1 MIPRGPGLVSTSIR
15 KMSTPLRPNRITKKN
30 TSVSLEALI
39 QDLDDKRIL
48 IPAHQREYCWDH
60 PREEKFI
67 QSILKGFPIPSI
79 LMSERRIDP
88 HPTLEDGRQRLTAAS
103 RFRSNTFPIR
113 WAERELKYEDLTS
126 EERMRFDNETIM
138 VQTFM
143 NANDNDRIQI
153 FDWHQNG
160 APLSTG
166 ERYHAQSASNLISF
180 VKELLMT
187 PGSGYHD
194 RAIATWDVRGDPLVI
209 PEGFVSK
216 DKRRKW
222 LLAAT
227 ALVMGLVYGPKNA
240 TKKYEPDRGLITAE
254 ISAGEKIA
262 IKKDLVRILEIY
274 EAVDARVPATKPKKW
289 KNVHW
294 DLGTYTGYILY
305 TLSINAHKVH
315 DDKCSKLPVDVTK
328 PVFEEGTYKPN
339 SMTDAEW
346 APLKATWIE
355 YMVSVRRTI
364 NTNPTKKL
372 KTVLEEKI
380 HNNITKA
387 RSWTNERWDD
397 GYRCVFGLP
406 VADNAST
413 SGDEEESDKESDD

>member
-1 MIPRGPGLVSTSIR
+1 MAAS
-15 KMSTPLRPNRITKKN
+15 RPNRITKRSTN
-30 TSVSLEALI
+30 VTLEALI
-39 QDLDDKRIL
+39 QDLDGKHIL
-48 IPAHQREYCWDH
+48 IPPHQREYCWDR
-60 PREEKFI
+60 PRERKFI

-79 LMSERRIDP
+79 LMSERRVDR

-103 RFRSNTFPIR
+103 RFRSNKFPIP
-113 WAERELKYEDLTS
+113 WLGSELTYDELPAEDK
-126 EERMRFDNETIM
+126 MRFDNEPIM

-143 NANDNDRIQI
+143 NANDDDRIQI

-166 ERYHAQSASNLISF
+166 ERYHAQGASNLISF

-194 RAIATWDVRGDPLVI
+194 RASAIWDVRGDPLVV

-222 LLAAT
+222 LLSAT

-254 ISAGEKIA
+254 ILPAKKLA
-262 IKKDLVRILEIY
+262 VKKDIERILEIY
-274 EAVDARVPATKPKKW
+274 EAVETRMPATKPKKW
-289 KNVHW
+289 KNAHW

-305 TLSINAHKVH
+305 SLSTGAREGHNDAQA
-315 DDKCSKLPVDVTK
+315 DLPEEEKLE
-328 PVFEEGTYKPN
+328 FEDGFYEPN
-339 SMTDAEW
+339 SLKDEPQEW
-346 APLKATWIE
+346 ATIKTTWVD
-355 YMVSVRRTI
+355 YMISVRRTI

-380 HNNITKA
+380 HKGISKA
-387 RSWTNERWDD
+387 RSWTNARWED
-397 GYRCVFGLP
+397 GYKRVFGIP
-406 VADNAST
+406 ITDTAST
-413 SGDEEESDKESDD
+413 SGDEEDYSDEESEE

>member
-1 MIPRGPGLVSTSIR
+1 MAAS
-15 KMSTPLRPNRITKKN
+15 RPNRISKKN
-30 TSVSLEALI
+30 TSVTLVELI
-39 QDLDDKRIL
+39 QELDDKRIL
-48 IPAHQREYCWDH
+48 IPAHQREYCWDR
-60 PREEKFI
+60 PREMKFI
-67 QSILKGFPIPSI
+67 QSILKGYPIPSI
-79 LMSERRIDP
+79 LMSSRRVDP

-103 RFRSNTFPIR
+103 RFRSNKFSIR
-113 WAERELKYEDLTS
+113 WVVDKVERDLTYEGLPS
-126 EERMRFDNETIM
+126 EEQMRFDNETIM

-143 NANDNDRIQI
+143 HANDDDRIQI

-166 ERYHAQSASNLISF
+166 ERYHAQSNSNLISF

-194 RAIATWDVRGDPLVI
+194 RASAIWDVRGDPLVV

-254 ISAGEKIA
+254 IPAGKKA
-262 IKKDLVRILEIY
+262 AVKKDLERILEIY
-274 EAVDARVPATKPKKW
+274 EAVEVRAAATKPKKW
-289 KNVHW
+289 KNAHW

-305 TLSINAHKVH
+305 SLSALAREGHNDSQVDLPEEEKVE
-315 DDKCSKLPVDVTK
+315 
-328 PVFEEGTYKPN
+328 FEDGFYEPN
-339 SMTDAEW
+339 SLKDEPQEW
-346 APLKATWIE
+346 ATIKATWVD

-364 NTNPTKKL
+364 NANPTKKL

-380 HNNITKA
+380 HKGISKA
-387 RSWTNERWDD
+387 RSWTNARWDD
-397 GYRCVFGLP
+397 GYKRVFGIP
-406 VADNAST
+406 ITETVST
-413 SGDEEESDKESDD
+413 SGDEEESDEDSEE

>member
-1 MIPRGPGLVSTSIR
+1 MAAPRL
-15 KMSTPLRPNRITKKN
+15 NRITKRSTN
-30 TSVSLEALI
+30 ITLEALI
-39 QDLDDKRIL
+39 QDLDEKRII

-60 PREEKFI
+60 PREDKFI

-79 LMSERRIDP
+79 LMSERLVDRTP
-88 HPTLEDGRQRLTAAS
+88 VLEDGRQRLTAAS
-103 RFRSNTFPIR
+103 RFRSNKFKVK
-113 WAERELKYEDLTS
+113 WLGGELTYEELPVEDQ
-126 EERMRFDNETIM
+126 MRFNNEAIM
-138 VQTFM
+138 VQTFR
-143 NANDNDRIQI
+143 NADDDDRIQI

-166 ERYHAQSASNLISF
+166 ERYHAQGESKLISF

-194 RAIATWDVRGDPLVI
+194 RASAIWDVRGDPLVV

-227 ALVMGLVYGPKNA
+227 ALVMGLLYGPKNA

-254 ISAGEKIA
+254 ISAAKKTA
-262 IKKDLVRILEIY
+262 VKKDLERILEIY
-274 EAVDARVPATKPKKW
+274 EAVDTRVPATKPKKW
-289 KNVHW
+289 KNAHW

-305 TLSINAHKVH
+305 TLSINARKIH
-315 DDKCSKLPVDVTK
+315 DDKASKPPVDVAK
-328 PVFEEGTYKPN
+328 PIFEDDDKGSYKPN

-346 APLKATWIE
+346 APIKNTWIE

-364 NTNPTKKL
+364 NANPMKKL

-380 HNNITKA
+380 HKGISKA
-387 RSWTNERWDD
+387 RSWTNARWED
-397 GYRCVFGLP
+397 GYKRVFGIP
-406 VADNAST
+406 ITDAAST
-413 SGDEEESDKESDD
+413 SGDDYEESDEESEE